1 MKTKKSNILKFVSI
15 ALLVVVFITFILVL
29 NRPLSGQVPTAA
41 SKFIFVPA
49 HVTKIV
55 RDDAFPDTWTEKLRL
70 GTQEVYVKLDGGQ
83 HKGLELPAVNYLS
96 AYSNIDV
103 KIGTKIIVRLDYDTQ
118 SKPYVASIAN
128 YNRSLAL
135 IFLVIVFVAL
145 IIILGRK
152 KGIAA
157 LLSLIFTIIC
167 IWFVLIPM
175 IQRGVPAILATI
187 ILVLITT
194 AVSMLML
201 NGFSSKALCASIAS
215 FSGVL
220 MAGLI
225 VYIVG
230 LITPINGFNM
240 PEAEDLIL
248 RSGDDALKISGLLV
262 SGILISSLG
271 AVMDITMGITSS
283 VYELYTV
290 NPTMKR
296 KELFTFGLNVGRDTM
311 GTMVNTLILAFAGA
325 SLNMLILFRIFD
337 YPYIQIFNSDLMTI
351 EIIQALAG
359 TIGVVLTVPL
369 VAALA
374 AAMSG
379 KSIEKGSWKNVVQ
392 KKKRSR
398 V

>member
-1 MKTKKSNILKFVSI
+1 MKNKINILKLVSI
-15 ALLVVVFITFILVL
+15 AILIVVFVIIIYFL
-29 NRPLSGQVPTAA
+29 NKPIAGQVPTAA

-49 HVTKIV
+49 HVTKII
-55 RDDAFPDTWTEKLRL
+55 RDDAYPDTWTEGLRL
-70 GTQEVYVKLDGGQ
+70 GTQELYVKLDGGQ
-83 HKGLELPAVNYLS
+83 HKGLELPAVNYLN

-103 KIGTKIIVRLDYDTQ
+103 KVNTKVIVRLDYDSQ

-128 YNRSLAL
+128 YNRSIAI
-135 IFLVIVFVAL
+135 IFLVIVFVTL
-145 IIILGRK
+145 ILVFGRK
-152 KGIAA
+152 KGLSA

-167 IWFVLIPM
+167 IWYMLIPM

-194 AVSMLML
+194 TVSMFML
-201 NGFSSKALCASIAS
+201 NGYSSKAFCASIAS

-220 MAGLI
+220 IAGLI
-225 VYIVG
+225 AYIVS

-248 RSGDDALKISGLLV
+248 RSGNDGLKISGMLI

-271 AVMDITMGITSS
+271 AVMDITMGMTSA
-283 VYELYTV
+283 VYELYAV
-290 NPTMKR
+290 NPNMKR
-296 KELFTFGLNVGRDTM
+296 KELFKFGLNVGRDTM

-351 EIIQALAG
+351 EILQSLAG
-359 TIGVVLTVPL
+359 TIGVVLTVPI
-369 VAALA
+369 VAALSST
-374 AAMSG
+374 MCRKNTK
-379 KSIEKGSWKNVVQ
+379 KSTKNIIR
-392 KKKRSR
+392 KKKANTI
-398 V
+398 